1 MSFDA
6 RSLERLRELG
16 RQLPQKLEDP
26 HPASGNGPETSR
38 QANRQNRPGQNR
50 PDQSSQAPKRHRVE
64 TEQDPEALFRELMSV
79 SEDGTVPE
87 HLMARLKQLEAQRK
101 PAAEKPMHDPISRSN
116 LPAPPRR
123 GSTGSGKT
131 TRPQRPNVAPGSEEE
146 SLYVAFGQLLL
157 EDDEDDA

>member
-87 HLMARLKQLEAQRK
+87 HLMARLTETVYNFSGHTKCLGRDQAHLQAVKQ
-101 PAAEKPMHDPISRSN
+101 
-116 LPAPPRR
+116 
-123 GSTGSGKT
+123 
-131 TRPQRPNVAPGSEEE
+131 
-146 SLYVAFGQLLL
+146 
-157 EDDEDDA
+157 